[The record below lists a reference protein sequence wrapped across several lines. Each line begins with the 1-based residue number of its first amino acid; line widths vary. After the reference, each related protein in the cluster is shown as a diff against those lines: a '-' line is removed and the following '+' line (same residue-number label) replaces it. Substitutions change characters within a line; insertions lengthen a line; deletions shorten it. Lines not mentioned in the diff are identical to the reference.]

1 MAVTAIQ
8 FETVIGL
15 EIHLAMK
22 TKTKIFCACSSDS
35 FGKAPNTNV
44 CPVCLGLP
52 GSLPVASREAIE
64 KAIMFSLAL
73 HCSVPKIT
81 QFHRKNYFYPDSP
94 TNYQISQYDRPVGS
108 NGYIDLSDGRRIGIT
123 RCHVEA
129 DAGRSVHPTYAQYS
143 LVDLNRAGAPLIEM
157 VTEPDLRTPE
167 ETREFLQKV
176 RAIAQALGVSDANP
190 EEGKMRAD
198 VNVSIRKPEDPLGTK
213 VEVKNLNSFKSV
225 GRALEYEFKRQSR
238 IIEEGGK
245 IQQATLGW
253 DDGGQKTY
261 LMRTKEEAAD
271 YRYFPDPDLPMMKI
285 SREWLE
291 SIRAKTPELPD
302 AKYQRYVSAG
312 VRDYDANIIAFDTE
326 LATFFDAT
334 LKNYGGEAQSIANW
348 LNTDVAGYLNANQ
361 LELNA
366 SKLSP
371 EHLATLVTLI
381 DRGTISSKIA
391 KDLLSEVMQGANP
404 ETLVKEKGLEQV
416 SDSGELESIIDTI
429 ITSQPEL
436 VERVKANP
444 KAINALL
451 GEVMKVSKGKAKPDL
466 VRELLNQKLAS

>member
-1 MAVTAIQ
+1 MSTTLP
-8 FETVIGL
+8 FESVIGL

-22 TKTKIFCACSSDS
+22 TKTKIFCACSSES
-35 FGKAPNTNV
+35 FGQTPNTNV

-52 GSLPVASREAIE
+52 GSLPVTNEEAIE

-73 HCSVPKIT
+73 HCSVPDVT

-108 NGYIDLSDGRRIGIT
+108 NGYLDLSDGKRIGIT

-129 DAGRSVHPTYAQYS
+129 DAGRSVHPTYTSYS

-198 VNVSIRKPEDPLGTK
+198 VNVSIRKPGNPLGTK

-225 GRALEYEFKRQSR
+225 QRALEYEFKRQTR
-238 IIEEGGK
+238 IIEEGGR

-271 YRYFPDPDLPMMKI
+271 YRYFPDPDLPMMQI
-285 SREWLE
+285 STAWLE
-291 SIRAKTPELPD
+291 SVKAKTPELPD
-302 AKYQRYVSAG
+302 AKYQRYQSAG
-312 VRDYDANIIAFDTE
+312 LRDYDANIIAFDTE
-326 LATFFDAT
+326 QATFFDAALKYYQGGSQT
-334 LKNYGGEAQSIANW
+334 LANW

-361 LELNA
+361 LSLSS
-366 SKLSP
+366 SKLTP
-371 EHLATLVTLI
+371 EHLATLITLI
-381 DRGTISSKIA
+381 DKGTISSKIA
-391 KDLLSEVMQGANP
+391 KGLLPEVLGGASP
-404 ETLVKEKGLEQV
+404 ENLVKDKGLEQV
-416 SDSGELESIIDTI
+416 SDTGELETILDGIIAT
-429 ITSQPEL
+429 QPDL
-436 VERVKANP
+436 VARVKANP

-451 GEVMKVSKGKAKPDL
+451 GEVMKASKGKAKPDL
-466 VRELLNQKLAS
+466 VRELLNKKLV

>member
-8 FETVIGL
+8 FEMVIGL

-22 TKTKIFCACSSDS
+22 TKTKIFCACQSDS
-35 FGKAPNTNV
+35 FGKEPNTNV

-52 GSLPVASREAIE
+52 GSLPVANKEAIE

-73 HCSVPKIT
+73 HCSVPEIT

-129 DAGRSVHPTYAQYS
+129 DAGRSVHPTYANYS

-198 VNVSIRKPEDPLGTK
+198 VNVSIRKPGEALGTK

-238 IIEEGGK
+238 ILEEGGK

-271 YRYFPDPDLPMMKI
+271 YRYFPDPDLPMMQI
-285 SREWLE
+285 SKEWLE
-291 SIRAKTPELPD
+291 TIRAKTPELPD
-302 AKYQRYVSAG
+302 AKYQRYITLG
-312 VRDYDANIIAFDTE
+312 VREYDANIIAFDTE
-326 LATFFDAT
+326 LTTFFDAT
-334 LKNYGGEAQSIANW
+334 LKTYQGTPQTIANW
-348 LNTDVAGYLNANQ
+348 LNTDVAGYLNAHHQGLHN
-361 LELNA
+361 
-366 SKLSP
+366 SKLTP
-371 EHLATLVTLI
+371 EHLATLVMLI
-381 DRGTISSKIA
+381 DKSVISSKIA

-416 SDSGELESIIDTI
+416 SDTGELEGIIDSIMNT
-429 ITSQPEL
+429 QPEL

-451 GEVMKVSKGKAKPDL
+451 GEVMKASKGKAKPDL
-466 VRELLNQKLAS
+466 VRELLNRKLS

>member
-1 MAVTAIQ
+1 MAVTAVQ
-8 FETVIGL
+8 FEMVIGL

-22 TKTKIFCACSSDS
+22 TKTKIFCACSSNS
-35 FGKAPNTNV
+35 FGKEPNTNV

-52 GSLPVASREAIE
+52 GSLPVANKEAIE

-73 HCSVPKIT
+73 HCSVPEIT

-129 DAGRSVHPTYAQYS
+129 DAGRSVHPTYANYS

-176 RAIAQALGVSDANP
+176 RATAQALGVSDANP

-198 VNVSIRKPEDPLGTK
+198 VNVSIRKPGDPFGTK

-238 IIEEGGK
+238 IVEEGGK

-285 SREWLE
+285 SKEWLE
-291 SIRAKTPELPD
+291 HIRAKTPELPN
-302 AKYQRYVSAG
+302 AKYQRYLKAG

-326 LATFFDAT
+326 LATFFDDT
-334 LKNYGGEAQSIANW
+334 LKNYQGSPQTIANW
-348 LNTDVAGYLNANQ
+348 LNTDVSGYLNANQ
-361 LELNA
+361 LELQG
-366 SKLSP
+366 SKITP
-371 EHLATLVTLI
+371 AHLANLVTLI
-381 DRGTISSKIA
+381 DKGTISSKIA
-391 KDLLSEVMQGANP
+391 KGLLPEVMQGANP

-416 SDSGELESIIDTI
+416 SDTGELESIIDAI
-429 ITSQPEL
+429 LSSQPEL

-451 GEVMKVSKGKAKPDL
+451 GEVMKASEGKAKPDL
-466 VRELLNQKLAS
+466 VRELLNRKLGL

>member
-1 MAVTAIQ
+1 MSDA
-8 FETVIGL
+8 FEMVIGL

-22 TKTKIFCACSSDS
+22 TKSKIFCSCSSDS
-35 FGKAPNTNV
+35 FGEKPNTNV

-52 GSLPVASREAIE
+52 GSLPVANREAID

-73 HCSVPKIT
+73 HCSVPEVT
-81 QFHRKNYFYPDSP
+81 QFHRKHYFYPDSP

-108 NGYIDLSDGRRIGIT
+108 NGYIDLSGERRIGIT

-129 DAGRSVHPTYAQYS
+129 DAGRSVHPTYAHYS

-198 VNVSIRKPEDPLGTK
+198 VNVSVRKPGEPFGTK

-225 GRALEYEFKRQSR
+225 GRALEYEYKRQSR
-238 IIEEGGK
+238 LLKDSGK

-271 YRYFPDPDLPMMKI
+271 YRYFPDPDLPMMQI
-285 SREWLE
+285 SSDWLNTVR
-291 SIRAKTPELPD
+291 SKTPELPD
-302 AKYQRYVSAG
+302 AKYGRYVSAG
-312 VRDYDANIIAFDTE
+312 VRDYDATIIAFDAE

-334 LKNYGGEAQSIANW
+334 LKNYDGAAQTVANW
-348 LNTDVAGYLNANQ
+348 LNTDVAGYLNAKQ
-361 LELNA
+361 DSLNT
-366 SKLSP
+366 SKLTP
-371 EHLATLVTLI
+371 EHLGSLITLM
-381 DRGTISSKIA
+381 DKGTISSKIA
-391 KDLLSEVMQGANP
+391 KDLLPDVMQGTNP
-404 ETLVKEKGLEQV
+404 ETLVRDKGLEQV
-416 SDSGELESIIDTI
+416 SDTGELEEIIDGI
-429 ITSQPEL
+429 LSSQPEL

-451 GEVMKVSKGKAKPDL
+451 GEVMKASKGKAKPDL
-466 VRELLNQKLAS
+466 VRELLSRKLG

>member
-1 MAVTAIQ
+1 MAVTAVQ
-8 FETVIGL
+8 FEMVIGL

-35 FGKAPNTNV
+35 FGKEPNTNV

-52 GSLPVASREAIE
+52 GSLPVANKEAIE

-73 HCSVPKIT
+73 HCSVPEIT

-129 DAGRSVHPTYAQYS
+129 DAGRSVHPTYANYS

-198 VNVSIRKPEDPLGTK
+198 VNVSIRKPGNPLGTK

-238 IIEEGGK
+238 IVEEGGK

-285 SREWLE
+285 SKEWLDN
-291 SIRAKTPELPD
+291 IHAKTPELPD
-302 AKYQRYVSAG
+302 AKYQRYVTSG
-312 VRDYDANIIAFDTE
+312 VREYDANIIAFDTE

-334 LKNYGGEAQSIANW
+334 LKNYQGTPQTIANW
-348 LNTDVAGYLNANQ
+348 LNTDVAGYLNAQQ
-361 LELNA
+361 LELHA

-371 EHLATLVTLI
+371 KHLANLVTLI
-381 DRGTISSKIA
+381 DKGTISSKIA
-391 KDLLSEVMQGANP
+391 KDLLGEVMQGANP

-416 SDSGELESIIDTI
+416 SDTGELENIIDGI
-429 ITSQPEL
+429 IENQPEL

-451 GEVMKVSKGKAKPDL
+451 GEVMKASKGKAKPDL
-466 VRELLNQKLAS
+466 VRELLNRKLGS

>member
-1 MAVTAIQ
+1 MTVATK
-8 FETVIGL
+8 FESVIGL

-22 TKTKIFCACSSDS
+22 TKTKIFCACSSES
-35 FGKAPNTNV
+35 FGQTPNSNV

-52 GSLPVASREAIE
+52 GSLPVANEEAIE

-73 HCSVPKIT
+73 HCSVPEVT

-129 DAGRSVHPTYAQYS
+129 DAGRSVHPTYANYS

-198 VNVSIRKPEDPLGTK
+198 VNVSIRKPGEPLGTK

-225 GRALEYEFKRQSR
+225 QRALEYELKRQTR
-238 IIEEGGK
+238 IVEEGGK

-271 YRYFPDPDLPMMKI
+271 YRYFPDPDLPMMQI
-285 SREWLE
+285 SKEWLE
-291 SIRAKTPELPD
+291 NVRAKTPELPD
-302 AKYQRYVSAG
+302 AKYQRYLQSD
-312 VRDYDANIIAFDTE
+312 VRDYDASIIAFDTE
-326 LATFFDAT
+326 QARFFDAALEHYQDSAQT
-334 LKNYGGEAQSIANW
+334 LANW

-361 LELNA
+361 ISLKTSRLT
-366 SKLSP
+366 P
-371 EHLATLVTLI
+371 EHLATLLTLI
-381 DRGTISSKIA
+381 DKGVISSKIA
-391 KDLLSEVMQGANP
+391 KDLLGDVMQGANP
-404 ETLVKEKGLEQV
+404 ETLVKDKGLEQV
-416 SDSGELESIIDTI
+416 SDTGELEGIIDTI
-429 ITSQPEL
+429 MRNQPDL
-436 VERVKANP
+436 VARVKANP

-451 GEVMKVSKGKAKPDL
+451 GEVMKASGGKAKPDL
-466 VRELLNQKLAS
+466 VRELLNRKIKE

>member
-1 MAVTAIQ
+1 MSVATK

-22 TKTKIFCACSSDS
+22 TKTKIFCACSSES
-35 FGKAPNTNV
+35 FGKEPNTNV

-52 GSLPVASREAIE
+52 GSLPVANKEAIE
-64 KAIMFSLAL
+64 KAVMFSLAL
-73 HCSVPKIT
+73 HCSVPEIT

-129 DAGRSVHPTYAQYS
+129 DAGRSVHPTYANYS

-198 VNVSIRKPEDPLGTK
+198 VNVSVRKPGDPLGTK

-225 GRALEYEFKRQSR
+225 GRALEYETKRQTR
-238 IIEEGGK
+238 LLEEGGK

-271 YRYFPDPDLPMMKI
+271 YRYFPDPDLPMMQI
-285 SREWLE
+285 SKAWLE
-291 SIRAKTPELPD
+291 SVKAKTPELPD
-302 AKYQRYVSAG
+302 AKYQRYLSAG
-312 VRDYDANIIAFDTE
+312 LREYDANIIAFDTE
-326 LATFFDAT
+326 QAKFFDAA
-334 LKNYGGEAQSIANW
+334 LKHYGGNAQTLANW

-361 LELNA
+361 TFLNA

-371 EHLATLVTLI
+371 ESLASLVTLI
-381 DRGTISSKIA
+381 DQNVISSKIA
-391 KDLLSEVMQGANP
+391 KDLLPDVMQGANP
-404 ETLVKEKGLEQV
+404 KTLVKDKGLEQV
-416 SDSGELESIIDTI
+416 SDTGELEAIIDGIMTN
-429 ITSQPEL
+429 QPEL

-451 GEVMKVSKGKAKPDL
+451 GEVMKASKGKAKPDL
-466 VRELLNQKLAS
+466 LRELLSRKLSNE